1 MDLIRMIQA
10 KNQVFIQGWGQAWSQ
25 VRNQQVWDQ
34 VVDQVRNKDG
44 IQVRDKILKQTK
56 KILTP

>member
-10 KNQVFIQGWGQAWSQ
+10 KNQVFIQGWDQAWSQ

-34 VVDQVRNKDG
+34 VVV
-44 IQVRDKILKQTK
+44 
-56 KILTP
+56 PWHSPFP